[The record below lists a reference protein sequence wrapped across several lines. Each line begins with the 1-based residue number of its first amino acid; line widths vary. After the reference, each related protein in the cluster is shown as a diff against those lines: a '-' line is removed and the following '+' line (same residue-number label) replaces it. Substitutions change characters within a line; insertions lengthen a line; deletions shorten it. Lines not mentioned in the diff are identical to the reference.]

1 MKKIFSTL
9 VKMAVVLLAVFSLII
24 AANAGYVSSNLKSQ
38 KTTQIMNTQTAFYAN
53 ITFNLYEGE
62 G

>member
-24 AANAGYVSSNLKSQ
+24 AANAVY
-38 KTTQIMNTQTAFYAN
+38 I
-53 ITFNLYEGE
+53 
-62 G
+62 